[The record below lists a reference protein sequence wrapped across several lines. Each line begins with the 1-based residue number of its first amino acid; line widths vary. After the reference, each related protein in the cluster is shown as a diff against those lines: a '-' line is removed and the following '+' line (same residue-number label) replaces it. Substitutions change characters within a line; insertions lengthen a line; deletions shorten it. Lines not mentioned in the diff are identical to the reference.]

1 MRIPVLMSPL
11 SRIIPTAPPYQPRAS
26 FLERLDG
33 CAAAFLG
40 APINVTAHM

>member
-1 MRIPVLMSPL
+1 MRMPVLMSPL

-26 FLERLDG
+26 FSSASMA